1 MNDDTGQVRYMPQL
15 IHHAASCGSGA
26 IPNSAAA
33 VRDCLEAGAQAIE
46 IDIIPLADGDFVLLH
61 DPRLENAT
69 NGHGNVAEA
78 DREMVQR
85 LFYKQ
90 NGQLTNT
97 PVGTLSQ
104 VIELLPVPN
113 PLERLQLD
121 LKPYAPL
128 TPSVLS
134 SLVKMVSPVK
144 QQVQISSTADWAV
157 RILRRLDGEIN
168 LGFDPLLYLDM
179 ETEQERPAG
188 VPPFRV
194 GAYGYRDDHPLSAE
208 RWGTNADYFAAR
220 AEALL
225 LQAPTGAMWYL
236 RAALLRDVLQ
246 TGFDWIDF
254 LHQNGSRVA
263 AWTLDAGQSDH
274 ETLAVWLAE
283 TGIDAITTN
292 TPDRLERVLRSSPYQ
307 GGSNTVT

>member
-1 MNDDTGQVRYMPQL
+1 MNDGTDETSHLPQL

-26 IPNSAAA
+26 LPNSTAA
-33 VRDCLEAGAQAIE
+33 VRNCLETGARAIE

-78 DREMVQR
+78 DRERVQR

-90 NGQLTNT
+90 NGQMTDT

-104 VIELLPVPN
+104 VIELLHVPN
-113 PLERLQLD
+113 RLERLQLD

-128 TPSVLS
+128 TPPVLS
-134 SLVKMVSPVK
+134 GLMKMTAPIK
-144 QQVQISSTADWAV
+144 EQVQISSTADWAI

-179 ETEQERPAG
+179 ETEHARPAG

-208 RWGTNADYFAAR
+208 RWGADADYFAAR

-225 LQAPTGAMWYL
+225 LQAPAGAMWYL
-236 RAALLRDVLQ
+236 RAALLRDVMR

-263 AWTLDAGQSDH
+263 AWTLDAGQPKH
-274 ETLAVWLAE
+274 EMLAIRLAE

-292 TPDRLERVLRSSPYQ
+292 TPDRLERVLRSSP
-307 GGSNTVT
+307 

>member
-1 MNDDTGQVRYMPQL
+1 MKDGIDQTDYLPQL

-26 IPNSAAA
+26 LPNTAAA

-78 DREMVQR
+78 DRERVQR

-90 NGQLTNT
+90 NGQLSNT

-104 VIELLPVPN
+104 VIELLSVPN
-113 PLERLQLD
+113 RLERLQLD

-134 SLVKMVSPVK
+134 GLLKITAPVK
-144 QQVQISSTADWAV
+144 QQVQISSTADWAI

-168 LGFDPLLYLDM
+168 IGFDPLLYLDM
-179 ETEQERPAG
+179 ETEQARPAG

-194 GAYGYRDDHPLSAE
+194 GAYGYRDDHPLAAE

-225 LQAPTGAMWYL
+225 LQAPAGAMWYL
-236 RAALLRDVLQ
+236 RAALLWDAMHS
-246 TGFDWIDF
+246 GFDWIDF
-254 LHQNGSRVA
+254 LHQNGSQVA
-263 AWTLDAGQSDH
+263 AWTLDAGQP
-274 ETLAVWLAE
+274 ENELLATWLVEA
-283 TGIDAITTN
+283 GIDAITTN
-292 TPDRLERVLRSSPYQ
+292 TPDAIEKMLRSEGYQ
-307 GGSNTVT
+307 GGSKTVT

>member
-1 MNDDTGQVRYMPQL
+1 MKDVIDQISYLPQL

-26 IPNSAAA
+26 LPNSAAA
-33 VRDCLEAGAQAIE
+33 VRDCLEAGARAIE

-61 DPRLENAT
+61 DPRLET
-69 NGHGNVAEA
+69 VTDGHGNVAEA
-78 DREMVQR
+78 NREMVQC

-90 NGQLTNT
+90 NDQISNT

-104 VIELLPVPN
+104 VIELLHVPN
-113 PLERLQLD
+113 RLERLQLD

-128 TPSVLS
+128 TPTVLS
-134 SLVKMVSPVK
+134 GLVKIIAPVK
-144 QQVQISSTADWAV
+144 QQVQISSTADWAI

-168 LGFDPLLYLDM
+168 LGFDPLLYLDV
-179 ETEQERPAG
+179 ETEQARPEG

-208 RWGTNADYFAAR
+208 RWGANADYFAAR

-236 RAALLRDVLQ
+236 RAALLRDVMQ
-246 TGFDWIDF
+246 SGFDWIDF

-263 AWTLDAGQSDH
+263 AWTLDAGMPEH
-274 ETLAVWLAE
+274 ETLATWLAE

-292 TPDRLERVLRSSPYQ
+292 TPDRMERVLRSSH
-307 GGSNTVT
+307 